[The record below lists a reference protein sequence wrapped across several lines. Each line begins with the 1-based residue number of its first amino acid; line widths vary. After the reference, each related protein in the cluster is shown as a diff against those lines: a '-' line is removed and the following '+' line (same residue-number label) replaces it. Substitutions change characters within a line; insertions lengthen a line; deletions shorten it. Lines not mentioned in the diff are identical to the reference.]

1 VKEFK
6 VYRRVIE
13 SMIRLDLAEN
23 PIGTPQPRQP
33 QQPRQPLQE
42 YEVPVQ
48 GKSGI
53 YYRRQRVKQ
62 YRPNYRPVGS
72 SAQTPTAPQPQ
83 AQPQTPTAPQP
94 QAQPQMPTAPRRST
108 EAELANPQQPSQEFL
123 SRVAKRTSTPEET
136 QQTTM
141 EMIVRGELPS
151 DGQQTSGQDAQTAP
165 ANATI
170 DLDAL
175 HDDYMKGEEQTTKID
190 EHPEGYISY
199 HMGRQ
204 EDTTW
209 ILAPSYPK
217 ALKEIEQH
225 LGHPMLLG
233 GFLTVTGGFPAY
245 LETRAGYGKTTM
257 ARALDQRIDSL
268 YARLE
273 ENPKDR
279 DAARELAQLPFADVV
294 LIEPK
299 TDVAELVGY
308 LYVASNVDP
317 STGRIQNPYIVN
329 ELADFLLQE
338 NLVQTEEEAKQ
349 KAERIANKA
358 IDVMTGGGVSGKTA
372 IAPTSEVQTAL
383 ERATRWRMPNG
394 RMAKPVLFV
403 YDDAHKP
410 EFFHL
415 IQTRLTTALAANTM
429 YGMPYLTVAHL
440 LFANPNDR
448 IASDE
453 FASRL
458 MPWITPADVTIKYGL
473 RGKTE
478 VSERLRARAR
488 HIARIAAEKVL
499 GESINKIDKSKIRER
514 ADEIQK
520 AFEEE
525 VEKNLSR
532 YGLSRREKDKV
543 LKTRA
548 DEYLAGDLGTPHYMD
563 AIATAVSQAGLDAV
577 TAGWHWRPEEE
588 VVEDNIYSQYAGTP
602 GFTAAYTPEEL
613 KKLAERHAAFAR
625 AVQWNDSEALK
636 LLVDDEHAPP
646 DWKKVHDFINA
657 HMRSPGQKINWY
669 NERRLMNREEDIDAG
684 PDRTPRDWQRLTG
697 LTALF
702 GAMGRPDMV
711 AYTIGMIG
719 GINPEVTMPQ
729 ITVNH
734 TPAQVE
740 SMLERYFT
748 AQNLSPSV
756 QAMLR
761 GQQLTPEEYA
771 AGLKEYARAVIF
783 TTQADGSAGE
793 HTIYSILKPHVATIL
808 KHGNQQTGSGRVP
821 LAHKITV
828 GSVTPSDHK
837 TSDIYKNP
845 QTDESVKW
853 YETHRADFK
862 KLLNNLYIPRMRNQ
876 ANDAEIQRNAEAAHT
891 ALSILAS
898 LMHSMHA
905 TAATGGQQRNAI
917 LKSAKHARENLIS
930 EAHQPLRTYVASAA
944 RMAAAL
950 RRFSEVG
957 TYEKLKDDDKQ
968 QLHKFG
974 HLVAFAHQRKDENGN
989 PSVDDDIKDLVAT
1002 IHRIATSSSNV
1013 RTGQSAEGTGNF
1025 APLSEKKWNADFAD
1039 ALAKVLTS

>member
-1 VKEFK
+1 
-6 VYRRVIE
+6 
-13 SMIRLDLAEN
+13 MIRLDLAEN
-23 PIGTPQPRQP
+23 PIGTPQLRQP

-83 AQPQTPTAPQP
+83 AQPQTPTAQRR
-94 QAQPQMPTAPRRST
+94 PT
-108 EAELANPQQPSQEFL
+108 EQELAIPQQPSDDF
-123 SRVAKRTSTPEET
+123 KRRFARGTSTQGQPP
-136 QQTTM
+136 QTTM
-141 EMIVRGELPS
+141 EAITKGKLPP
-151 DGQQTSGQDAQTAP
+151 GAPQTSGTGAQTAP

-175 HDDYMKGEEQTTKID
+175 HDDYMKREEQTTKID

-273 ENPKDR
+273 ENPKDE

-299 TDVAELVGY
+299 SDVAELVGY

-329 ELADFLLQE
+329 ELANFLLQE
-338 NLVQTEEEAKQ
+338 NLVETEEQAKQ
-349 KAERIANKA
+349 IADRIANKT

-473 RGKTE
+473 RGKPD
-478 VSERLRARAR
+478 VSERLRARAS
-488 HIARIAAEKVL
+488 HLAKIAAEKVL
-499 GESINKIDKSKIRER
+499 GESINKIDKSKIQPKIQER

-525 VEKNLSR
+525 VEKNLAR
-532 YGLSRREKDKV
+532 YGLARTEKDKV

-548 DEYLAGDLGTPHYMD
+548 VEYLAGDLGTPHYMD
-563 AIATAVSQAGLDAV
+563 AMATAVSQAGLDAV

-602 GFTAAYTPEEL
+602 GFKAAYTPEEL

-636 LLVDDEHAPP
+636 LLVDDKHAPP
-646 DWKKVHDFINA
+646 EWKRVHDFINA
-657 HMRSPGQKINWY
+657 HMRSSGQKINWY

-697 LTALF
+697 LTALL

-711 AYTIGMIG
+711 AYTVGMIG
-719 GINPEVTMPQ
+719 GINPEVTMPEL
-729 ITVNH
+729 TVDH
-734 TPAQVE
+734 TPAE
-740 SMLERYFT
+740 IDTILDRYFT
-748 AQNLSPSV
+748 AKNLSPSV

-783 TTQADGSAGE
+783 TTQTEGGAGE
-793 HTIYSILKPHVATIL
+793 HTFYSILKPHVGTIL
-808 KHGNQQTGSGRVP
+808 KHGNQQTGSGTVP

-828 GSVTPSDHK
+828 GSLTPSDHK
-837 TSDIYKNP
+837 TSDIYRDP

-862 KLLNNLYIPRMRNQ
+862 KLLNNLYIPRMQNQ

-891 ALSILAS
+891 ALSILAR

-917 LKSAKHARENLIS
+917 LKSANHARENLIS
-930 EAHQPLRTYVASAA
+930 EAHQPLRKYVASAA

-950 RRFSEVG
+950 RRFSEAG
-957 TYEKLKDDDKQ
+957 TYEKLKDEDKQ

-989 PSVDDDIKDLVAT
+989 SAVDDDIKDLVET
-1002 IHRIATSSSNV
+1002 VHRIATSGSNV
-1013 RTGQSAEGTGNF
+1013 RTGRAAIGTGDF
-1025 APLSEKKWNADFAD
+1025 APLSEKRWNDDFAD
-1039 ALAKVLTS
+1039 ALARILTS